1 MEIRQK
7 AGAIVFAAL
16 LSLSCGRAN
25 REKYLARG
33 NQDFQNFR
41 YREALIDYRKA
52 LQSDPKFGEAY
63 YGMGRTEFRLGHAV
77 ESLAALTRA
86 ADLMPQNDQ
95 VKELLG
101 DLYLMRYQSDR
112 SAAEAYAKVNAI
124 AAQLLARN
132 PRSFAGLRLKGYIAL
147 ADGKPAQAV
156 ESFAQANQ
164 IRPLVPD
171 VAVTLTQTL
180 LVEGRAAEAL
190 ALARD
195 LIAAHP
201 DTGAIYDTLY
211 SHYVETGNFGEAE
224 RILILKAKNN
234 PADPFPVT
242 QLAEHYWQHGQHSQ
256 AEETI
261 HSLLVDS
268 TPGNPKRFPQAY
280 MLIGNFYRHAGE
292 AEEAVRA
299 FDGGAAANP
308 KEKFAYEKR
317 ALEVLIAAGK
327 RQQALDRIQRLLAEN
342 GGGQEADELKGT
354 RAGLWLASSVDS
366 EREQALHDFE
376 ELARKAP
383 QNTDWH
389 FQLGRAYAGAGQ
401 LKAARQELETVVQQR
416 PGYTPA
422 WVALAEVASRSR
434 DFAGCQRYAEEAL
447 ARSPELPNAHLLH
460 AQALVGLGQY
470 NEARAEY
477 DRLIGQNPGYR
488 EARLQRALLDV
499 VEGRYSD
506 AEKKFSADYD
516 PAHRDFRALEGL
528 IALYFSEGHPEKAFA
543 LLETQTA
550 RYPGSSELAAIDAG
564 SDARAGKWNLAIGKY
579 ERLHAERPDDP
590 GILLGLGDAYLHAG
604 DFSRAI
610 GPLERAR
617 MLRPA
622 DWRAAYLLGYSYQM
636 AAKPREAEAAYRA
649 CLRLNPDYP
658 AALNNLASLL
668 ADAQGGRLEEAL
680 ALAEKA
686 VRADGGNVEAS
697 DTLAWIYFKQNRV
710 ETARQLFSS
719 LLAHHPENAIL
730 HYHYGL
736 ALRQK
741 GDRARSDGELRAA
754 LDRGLSAPD
763 RQAATRLLATN

>member
-1 MEIRQK
+1 MEIRRK
-7 AGAIVFAAL
+7 TGAVVFVAL

-25 REKYLARG
+25 REKYLALG
-33 NQDFQNFR
+33 NQAFQNGQ

-63 YGMGRTEFRLGHAV
+63 YGVGKTEFRLGHAV

-86 ADLMPQNDQ
+86 AELMPQNDR

-101 DLYLMRYQSDR
+101 DLYLIRYQSDR

-147 ADGKPAQAV
+147 ADGKPAHAA

-180 LVEGRAAEAL
+180 LVEGRTAEAL

-195 LIAAHP
+195 LIRAHP
-201 DTGAIYDTLY
+201 DTDAIYDTLY
-211 SHYVETGNFGEAE
+211 SHYVATGNIEEAE

-234 PADPFPVT
+234 PADPFPVA
-242 QLAEHYWQHGQHSQ
+242 QLAEHHWQHNQRLQ

-261 HSLLVDS
+261 HSLLD
-268 TPGNPKRFPQAY
+268 NPKRFPQAY

-292 AEEAVRA
+292 AEKAVQA

-308 KEKFAYEKR
+308 KEKFLYEKS
-317 ALEVLIAAGK
+317 ALEVLVAAGK

-342 GGGQEADELKGT
+342 GGGQAADELRGM
-354 RAGLWLASSVDS
+354 RAGLLLTSLVDS
-366 EREQALHDFE
+366 ERAQALHDFE

-383 QNTDWH
+383 ENTDWH

-401 LKAARQELETVVQQR
+401 LKAARQELETAVQQR
-416 PGYTPA
+416 PEYTPA

-447 ARSPELPNAHLLH
+447 ARSPELPNALLLH

-477 DRLIGQNPGYR
+477 DRLIAQNPGYR

-564 SDARAGKWNLAIGKY
+564 AAARAGRWNIAIREY

-590 GILLGLGDAYLHAG
+590 GILLQLGDAYQHTG
-604 DFSRAI
+604 DFARAT
-610 GPLERAR
+610 GLLERAR
-617 MLRPA
+617 TLRPA

-636 AAKPREAEAAYRA
+636 TAKPREAEAAYRA

-658 AALNNLASLL
+658 AALNNLAYLL
-668 ADAQGGRLEEAL
+668 ADEQGGRLEEAL

-686 VRADGGNVEAS
+686 VRADGGNIEAS
-697 DTLAWIYFKQNRV
+697 DTLAWIYLKQNRV
-710 ETARQLFSS
+710 DTARQLFST
-719 LLAHHPENAIL
+719 LLARHPENAIL

-754 LDRGLSAPD
+754 LDRGLSASD

>member
-1 MEIRQK
+1 MEIRRK
-7 AGAIVFAAL
+7 AGAVVFAAL
-16 LSLSCGRAN
+16 LSLSCGKAN
-25 REKYLARG
+25 REKYLAKG
-33 NQDFQNFR
+33 DQAFQKFQ
-41 YREALIDYRKA
+41 YPEALIEYRKA

-63 YGMGRTEFRLGHAV
+63 YGVGRTEFRLGHAV

-86 ADLMPQNDQ
+86 ADLMTQNDQ

-112 SAAEAYAKVNAI
+112 SAAEAYTKVNAI
-124 AAQLLARN
+124 AVQLLARN
-132 PRSFAGLRLKGYIAL
+132 PQSFAGLRLKGYIAL

-156 ESFAQANQ
+156 ESFAQANH
-164 IRPLVPD
+164 IRPLIPD
-171 VAVTLTQTL
+171 VAVTLTETL
-180 LVEGRAAEAL
+180 LVEGRTTEAL

-211 SHYVETGNFGEAE
+211 SHYVETGNLGEAE

-242 QLAEHYWQHGQHSQ
+242 QLAEHYWQHGQRSQ

-261 HSLLVDS
+261 HSLLS
-268 TPGNPKRFPQAY
+268 NPGRFPQAY
-280 MLIGNFYRHAGE
+280 LLIGNFYRHAGE

-308 KEKFAYEKR
+308 KEKLAYEKR
-317 ALEVLIAAGK
+317 ALEVLIAVGK
-327 RQQALDRIQRLLAEN
+327 RQQALDRIQRLLAES
-342 GGGQEADELKGT
+342 GSGQAADQLKGM
-354 RAGLWLASSVDS
+354 RAGLLLTSLIDS
-366 EREQALHDFE
+366 ERAQALHDFE

-383 QNTDWH
+383 ENTDWH

-401 LKAARQELETVVQQR
+401 LKAARQELETAVQQR
-416 PGYTPA
+416 PEYTPA

-528 IALYFSEGHPEKAFA
+528 IALYFSEGHPEKVFA

-550 RYPGSSELAAIDAG
+550 RYPGSSELAAIEAG
-564 SDARAGKWNLAIGKY
+564 AAARAGKWNIAIGKY
-579 ERLHAERPDDP
+579 ERLHAERPNDP
-590 GILLGLGDAYLHAG
+590 GILLGLGDAYQHTG
-604 DFSRAI
+604 DFARAI
-610 GPLERAR
+610 GLLERAR

-636 AAKPREAEAAYRA
+636 VGKPGEAEAAYRT
-649 CLRLNPDYP
+649 CLRWNPDYP

-668 ADAQGGRLEEAL
+668 AEEQGGRLEEAL

-697 DTLAWIYFKQNRV
+697 DTLAWVYLKQNRV

>member
-1 MEIRQK
+1 MEIRRK
-7 AGAIVFAAL
+7 AGAVVFAAL
-16 LSLSCGRAN
+16 LSLCCGRAN

-33 NQDFQNFR
+33 NQAFQNGR
-41 YREALIDYRKA
+41 YPEALIDYRKA

-63 YGMGRTEFRLGHAV
+63 YGVGRTEFRLGHAV

-86 ADLMPQNDQ
+86 ADLMPQDDQ
-95 VKELLG
+95 AKELLG

-112 SAAEAYAKVNAI
+112 TAAEAYAKLNAI
-124 AAQLLARN
+124 AAQLLAHN

-171 VAVTLTQTL
+171 VAVTLTETL
-180 LVEGRAAEAL
+180 LVEGRTAEAL

-211 SHYVETGNFGEAE
+211 SHYVETGNLGEAE
-224 RILILKAKNN
+224 RILILKVKNN

-242 QLAEHYWQHGQHSQ
+242 QLAEHYWQHSQRSQ
-256 AEETI
+256 AQETI
-261 HSLLVDS
+261 HSLL
-268 TPGNPKRFPQAY
+268 GNPGRFPQAY
-280 MLIGNFYRHAGE
+280 MLIGNFYQHAGE

-317 ALEVLIAAGK
+317 ALEVLIAAGE

-342 GGGQEADELKGT
+342 SAGQAADELKGT
-354 RAGLWLASSVDS
+354 RAGLLLTSFADS
-366 EREQALHDFE
+366 ERAQALHDFE
-376 ELARKAP
+376 ELARKRP
-383 QNTDWH
+383 ENTGWH

-401 LKAARQELETVVQQR
+401 LKAARQELETVVAQR
-416 PGYTPA
+416 PESTPA

-434 DFAGCQRYAEEAL
+434 DFTGCQRYAEEAL

-477 DRLIGQNPGYR
+477 DRLIRQNPGYR

-499 VEGRYSD
+499 VEGHYSD

-543 LLETQTA
+543 LLDTQTA

-564 SDARAGKWNLAIGKY
+564 TAARAGKWNIAIGKY
-579 ERLHAERPDDP
+579 ERLHAKKPDDP

-610 GPLERAR
+610 GPLEHAR
-617 MLRPA
+617 MLRAA

-636 AAKPREAEAAYRA
+636 TGKPREAEAAYRA

-658 AALNNLASLL
+658 AALNNLAALL
-668 ADAQGGRLEEAL
+668 AEQQGGRLEEAL

-697 DTLAWIYFKQNRV
+697 DTLAWIYLKQNRV

-719 LLAHHPENAIL
+719 LLARHPENAIL

-736 ALRQK
+736 ALREK
-741 GDRARSDGELRAA
+741 GDRTRSDGELRAA

>member
-1 MEIRQK
+1 MEIRRK
-7 AGAIVFAAL
+7 AGAVVFAAL

-25 REKYLARG
+25 REKYFAKG
-33 NQDFQNFR
+33 NQAFQNGR
-41 YREALIDYRKA
+41 YPEALIDYRKA

-63 YGMGRTEFRLGHAV
+63 YGVGRTEFRLGHAV
-77 ESLAALTRA
+77 ASLAALTRA
-86 ADLMPQNDQ
+86 AELMPQNDQ

-112 SAAEAYAKVNAI
+112 IAAEAYAKVNTI
-124 AAQLLARN
+124 AAQLLAHN

-156 ESFAQANQ
+156 ESFAQANR

-171 VAVTLTQTL
+171 VAVTLTETL
-180 LVEGRAAEAL
+180 LVEGRTAEAL

-211 SHYVETGNFGEAE
+211 NHYVETGSLGEAE

-242 QLAEHYWQHGQHSQ
+242 QLAEHYWQHGQRSQ

-261 HSLLVDS
+261 HSLL
-268 TPGNPKRFPQAY
+268 GNAGRFPQAY
-280 MLIGNFYRHAGE
+280 MLIGNFYQHAGE

-308 KEKFAYEKR
+308 KRKFAYEKR
-317 ALEVLIAAGK
+317 ALEVLIAAGE
-327 RQQALDRIQRLLAEN
+327 RQQALDRIQRLLTEN
-342 GGGQEADELKGT
+342 GAGQAADELKGM
-354 RAGLWLASSVDS
+354 RAGLLLASPVDS
-366 EREQALHDFE
+366 ERAQALHDFE

-383 QNTDWH
+383 GNTDWH

-401 LKAARQELETVVQQR
+401 LKTARQELETVVKQR
-416 PGYTPA
+416 PDYTPA

-477 DRLIGQNPGYR
+477 DRLIRQNPGYR

-528 IALYFSEGHPEKAFA
+528 IALYFSEGHPEIAFA
-543 LLETQTA
+543 LLETQAA
-550 RYPGSSELAAIDAG
+550 RYPGSLKLAAIDAAAA
-564 SDARAGKWNLAIGKY
+564 ARAGRWNIAIGKY
-579 ERLHAERPDDP
+579 ERLHAEKPDDP
-590 GILLGLGDAYLHAG
+590 GVLLGLGDAYLHAG

-617 MLRPA
+617 ILRPA

-668 ADAQGGRLEEAL
+668 AEQGGRLEEAL

-697 DTLAWIYFKQNRV
+697 DTLAWIYLKQNRV

-719 LLAHHPENAIL
+719 LLARHPENAIL

-741 GDRARSDGELRAA
+741 GDRTRSDGELRAA
-754 LDRGLSAPD
+754 LGQGLSAPD
-763 RQAATRLLATN
+763 RLAATRLLATN

>member
-1 MEIRQK
+1 MEIRRK
-7 AGAIVFAAL
+7 AGAVVFAAL
-16 LSLSCGRAN
+16 LMSCGGAN

-33 NQDFQNFR
+33 DQAFQNSQ

-52 LQSDPKFGEAY
+52 LQSDPKSGEAY
-63 YGMGRTEFRLGHAV
+63 YGVGRTEFRLGHTV

-86 ADLMPQNDQ
+86 AELMPQNDQ
-95 VKELLG
+95 AKELLG

-112 SAAEAYAKVNAI
+112 RAAEAYEKVNAI
-124 AAQLLARN
+124 AAELLAHN

-147 ADGKPAQAV
+147 ADGKPAQAA

-211 SHYVETGNFGEAE
+211 SHYVETGNLADAE

-242 QLAEHYWQHGQHSQ
+242 QLAEHYWQHSQRLQ

-261 HSLLVDS
+261 HTLLDN
-268 TPGNPKRFPQAY
+268 PGSFPQAY

-308 KEKFAYEKR
+308 KEKFSYEKS

-327 RQQALDRIQRLLAEN
+327 PQQALDRIQRLLAEN
-342 GGGQEADELKGT
+342 GAGPAADELKGM
-354 RAGLWLASSVDS
+354 RAGLLLTSPVDS
-366 EREQALHDFE
+366 ERAQALHDFE
-376 ELARKAP
+376 ELAHKTP
-383 QNTDWH
+383 ENTEWH
-389 FQLGRAYAGAGQ
+389 FQLGRAYAGGGQ
-401 LKAARQELETVVQQR
+401 LKAARQELETAVKQR
-416 PGYTPA
+416 PEYTPA

-477 DRLIGQNPGYR
+477 DRLIAQNPGYR

-528 IALYFSEGHPEKAFA
+528 IALDFSEGHPEKAFT

-550 RYPGSSELAAIDAG
+550 RYPDSLELAAIDAG
-564 SDARAGKWNLAIGKY
+564 AAARAGKWNVAIGKY
-579 ERLHAERPDDP
+579 ERLYAKKPDDP
-590 GILLGLGDAYLHAG
+590 GILLELGDAYMHAG

-610 GPLERAR
+610 GLLERAR
-617 MLRPA
+617 TLRPA

-668 ADAQGGRLEEAL
+668 ADQQGGRLEEAL
-680 ALAEKA
+680 TLAEKA
-686 VRADGGNVEAS
+686 VRADGGNVEAA
-697 DTLAWIYFKQNRV
+697 DTLAWIYLKQNRV

-719 LLAHHPENAIL
+719 LLARHPENAIL

-754 LDRGLSAPD
+754 LERGLSAPD